1 MFNSKKHI
9 LEFIRFMKQ
18 KKLYPYFRV
27 LEGYRG
33 NNVIYNNKELVMMGS
48 NNYLGLTHDPRV
60 MQAAIEAIKTWGT
73 SCTGSRFL
81 NGNLSIHEE
90 LEENIADFLK
100 YESCLVYASG
110 FMANQGSITT
120 LVEKDTEIFSD
131 QENHAC
137 IIEGCKS
144 AQAKV
149 HVYKHSDMDDLESK
163 LKKSSSRVDKLIIT
177 DGVFSMKGE
186 IAHLDK
192 ITNLARQYNAKIYLD
207 DAHGLGVI
215 GEGGRGTGSYYNV
228 CPDVMM
234 GTFSKS
240 LASQGGFI
248 CASHEVI
255 EWIKHQ
261 SRTFIFSAGLSPA
274 NVAAANMTLNILRK
288 EPERIDQQRANA
300 KYLGDG
306 LKSAGLTVVDSE
318 TSIIPILIG
327 DDQATLMICK
337 QLLDMNI
344 FTTPVIFPAVAKSQT
359 LIRCSVMATHT
370 KEELNKAIEAFTG
383 LSDQI
388 IKANKSANNDKSYF
402 DILSMSP
409 NRVFQEIQKIARH

>member
-18 KKLYPYFRV
+18 KKLYPYFKV

-33 NNVIYNNKELVMMGS
+33 NSVIYNNKELIMMGS

-60 MQAAIEAIKTWGT
+60 IQAAIEAIKVWGT
-73 SCTGSRFL
+73 SCTGSRLL

-110 FMANQGSITT
+110 FMANQGSIAP

-137 IIEGCKS
+137 IIEGCRS
-144 AQAKV
+144 TQAKV
-149 HVYKHSDMDDLESK
+149 HVYKHSDMGDLESK
-163 LKKSSSRVDKLIIT
+163 LKKSSPHVDKLIIT

-192 ITNLARQYNAKIYLD
+192 IADLAKQYNAKIYLD

-215 GEGGRGTGSYYNV
+215 GEGGRGTGSYHNLY
-228 CPDVMM
+228 PDIMM

-248 CASHEVI
+248 CASHEVV

-274 NVAAANMTLNILRK
+274 NVAAANMALNILRK
-288 EPERIDQQRANA
+288 EPERIDQQKANA
-300 KYLGDG
+300 KYLRDG
-306 LKSAGLTVVDSE
+306 LKLAGLAVVDSE

-344 FTTPVIFPAVAKSQT
+344 FTTPVLFPAVAKNET

-370 KEELNKAIEAFTG
+370 KEELNKAIEAFAR

-388 IKANKSANNDKSYF
+388 TRANESANNDKSYF

-409 NRVFQEIQKIARH
+409 NRVFQEMQKIARH